1 MKTLATAQEE
11 AKRALWQGAVA
22 HSRDEFLRDRPM
34 KVTLCVLIFS
44 EVEVVANINTAG
56 ERAQQLADQATVKM
70 HTAPAA
76 MRFHVQKRVDSKDEK
91 SALEWVEVV
100 HARIDPNDGNSPWV
114 WQLKR

>member
-1 MKTLATAQEE
+1 MKSLATAQEE

-34 KVTLCVLIFS
+34 KVTLCVMIFS
-44 EVEVVANINTAG
+44 EVEVVANIHSAD
-56 ERAQQLADQATVKM
+56 ERARQLADKATVKM

-76 MRFHVQKRVDSKDEK
+76 MRFHVQKRVDPKDEK

-100 HARIDPNDGNSPWV
+100 HTRVDPNDASSPWA
-114 WQLKR
+114 WQLKK